1 MESLFTWLGAAG
13 KETALFLVSM
23 LPLIE
28 LRGAVPIGIAAGM
41 PWTEVLPI
49 CYLGNLLPI
58 PFLLLFAERL
68 LDWLARQ
75 PLFKKP
81 ATWYTNKLNSK
92 KGTDYK
98 VRKWGLFLFVAIP
111 LPGTGAWSGAA
122 IAALLKMP
130 PHPCVFLHR
139 CRCCCG
145 WSDYGGCI
153 FGCIFAVHLTHTKNS
168 NYMKKA
174 PSRRRRN
181 FF

>member
-1 MESLFTWLGAAG
+1 MDSLFIWLDGAG

-49 CYLGNLLPI
+49 CYLGNLIPI

-75 PLFKKP
+75 PLFRKP
-81 ATWYTNKLNSK
+81 ATWYTSKLHSK
-92 KGTDYK
+92 KGQITKYA
-98 VRKWGLFLFVAIP
+98 KWGLFLFVAVP
-111 LPGTGAWSGAA
+111 LPGTGAWSGAI

-130 PHPCVFLHR
+130 PIRAFFSIAAGVVTAGLIMAIASSGVFSL
-139 CRCCCG
+139 
-145 WSDYGGCI
+145 
-153 FGCIFAVHLTHTKNS
+153 FT
-168 NYMKKA
+168 M
-174 PSRRRRN
+174 
-181 FF
+181 

>member
-1 MESLFTWLGAAG
+1 MDSLFIWLDGAG

-49 CYLGNLLPI
+49 CYLGNLIPI

-75 PLFKKP
+75 PLFRKP
-81 ATWYTNKLNSK
+81 ATWYTGKLNSK
-92 KGTDYK
+92 KGQITKYA
-98 VRKWGLFLFVAIP
+98 KWGLFLFVAVP
-111 LPGTGAWSGAA
+111 LPGTGAWSGAI

-130 PHPCVFLHR
+130 PIRAFFSIAAGVVTAGLIMAIASSGVFSL
-139 CRCCCG
+139 
-145 WSDYGGCI
+145 
-153 FGCIFAVHLTHTKNS
+153 FT
-168 NYMKKA
+168 M
-174 PSRRRRN
+174 
-181 FF
+181 